1 MELLDKDK
9 KYGEYGEMITKGHY
23 KINEKEKLFFSLTRH
38 EELIL
43 TRELTNFISWSNKY
57 LDTIES
63 LLKQQRKSLYNE
75 NNIVSTKILTEFWF
89 GIIGKPKEIEI
100 LLKNAK
106 IVDDT
111 YDYTKKYFHK
121 ISSLMPDFDFRMVS
135 YNRYR
140 TEEQKEKLLEILN
153 RNNYSSR
160 KLEKFLKTQKFDIDH
175 IDKSNA
181 NNLIEKLF

>member
-23 KINEKEKLFFSLTRH
+23 KINKKEELFFSLTQH
-38 EELIL
+38 EELTL

-63 LLKQQRKSLYNE
+63 LLKQQGKSLYDG
-75 NNIVSTKILTEFWF
+75 NNIMSTKILTEFWL
-89 GIIGKPKEIEI
+89 GIVGKSKEIET
-100 LLKNAK
+100 LLENGEV
-106 IVDDT
+106 VDDT
-111 YDYTKKYFHK
+111 YKYIEKYFDK
-121 ISSLMPDFDFRMVS
+121 ISSIMIDFDFKMVS

-140 TEEQKEKLLEILN
+140 TEEQKDKLLEILN

-160 KLEKFLKTQKFDIDH
+160 RLEKFLKTQKFDINH
-175 IDKSNA
+175 IDKSNS